1 MAATLASEDSVVI
14 EAHPSRKVSVMAFTF
29 RHIRSSLL
37 DQKQFDIR
45 NWKAPIIRSTLFES
59 F

>member
-45 NWKAPIIRSTLFES
+45 NSEVP
-59 F
+59 